1 MSEPLS
7 RSLDESAATSPGTR
21 ELRRPPF
28 DMLTITLH
36 WVTALLV
43 LAQLGSGLLYGQVEE
58 RPWATYLLGAHQS
71 LGMTIWTVTV
81 LRYLW
86 RLTGARFPDFP
97 ASMTLI
103 QRVAARLSEYALYAF
118 LLIQPATGL
127 AQAVLRGR
135 PFELFGWTIPAILP
149 KHLGYAQLF
158 HGAHELGA
166 RCLIGLVTLHAAAA
180 LYHHFVRRDDVLEAM
195 TPALRRCVRVNGT
208 DGENRPSQL
217 ATSEQ
222 D

>member
-7 RSLDESAATSPGTR
+7 NTLDETAATSPGTQ

-28 DMLTITLH
+28 DILTITLH
-36 WVTALLV
+36 WATVLLV

-71 LGMTIWTVTV
+71 LGMAIWIVTV
-81 LRYLW
+81 LRLLW
-86 RLTGARFPDFP
+86 RLTGASFPPFP
-97 ASMTLI
+97 VSMTLI
-103 QRVAARLSEYALYAF
+103 QRAAARLSEYALYAL

-127 AQAVLRGR
+127 AQTLLRGEH
-135 PFELFGWTIPAILP
+135 P
-149 KHLGYAQLF
+149 GYARLF

-166 RCLIGLVTLHAAAA
+166 RCLIGLVSLHAAAA
-180 LYHHFVRRDDVLEAM
+180 LFHHFVRRDDVLEAM
-195 TPALRRCVRVNGT
+195 APVLRRRVRRNST
-208 DGENRPSQL
+208 DGENRRSAL
-217 ATSEQ
+217 ATSER

>member
-7 RSLDESAATSPGTR
+7 NTLDETAATSPGTR

-28 DMLTITLH
+28 DLLTITLH
-36 WVTALLV
+36 WATVLLV

-58 RPWATYLLGAHQS
+58 RPWATYLLGAHQA
-71 LGMTIWTVTV
+71 LGMTIWIVTV
-81 LRYLW
+81 LRFLW
-86 RLTGARFPDFP
+86 RLTGAWFPPFP

-103 QRVAARLSEYALYAF
+103 QRAAARVSEYALYAL

-127 AQAVLRGR
+127 AQTLLRGR
-135 PFELFGWTIPAILP
+135 PFELFGWSIPAILP
-149 KHLGYAQLF
+149 EHLGYARLF

-166 RCLIGLVTLHAAAA
+166 RCLIGLVSLHAAAA
-180 LYHHFVRRDDVLEAM
+180 LFHHFVRRDDVLEAM
-195 TPALRRCVRVNGT
+195 APVLRRCVRRNGT